1 MYADV
6 QANTLEYEM
15 RFAARLVRAGV
26 NELYALDVA
35 AQRFPSA
42 DPETDAAEWLEG
54 RA

>member
-1 MYADV
+1 MYGNV
-6 QANTLEYEM
+6 QASILEYEM
-15 RFAARLVRAGV
+15 RFAACLVRAGV

-35 AQRFPSA
+35 AQRFPSD